1 MEPNLNPEVKVLIP
15 QEELEAKIREMA
27 AEISARH
34 KGHELH
40 LICVLKGGAYF
51 MTELS
56 KYITVPVTIDF
67 MSASSYGAGTTS
79 SGVVKINKDLDEPIE
94 GKHVIV
100 VEDIID
106 TGYTLSYLLNFLK
119 ARQPASL
126 ELAAILNKPSRRVVD
141 VDIDY
146 YGFSVPDKFIV
157 GFGLDA
163 NQKYR
168 NLPYIG
174 YIDT

>member
-1 MEPNLNPEVKVLIP
+1 
-15 QEELEAKIREMA
+15 
-27 AEISARH
+27 
-34 KGHELH
+34 
-40 LICVLKGGAYF
+40 

-146 YGFSVPDKFIV
+146 YGFNVPDKFIV

-163 NQKYR
+163 NQRYR